1 MLSNIWTWIKQ
12 KYFDFEAF
20 LVRTAPGV
28 KTKITTF
35 LGMVGS
41 AAAALQNYVMGVP
54 VNKFVTA
61 EQISIAAF
69 ILFTLAFWF
78 KDMGSRVAVREEL
91 LPQDQGLTSN
101 A

>member
-12 KYFDFEAF
+12 KYFDLEAF

-28 KTKITTF
+28 KTKVVTF
-35 LGMVGS
+35 LGLIGTGAS
-41 AAAALQNYVMGVP
+41 SLQSYVAGIP
-54 VNKFVTA
+54 INKFVTA

-78 KDMGSRVAVREEL
+78 KDMGTRVAIREQV
-91 LPQDQGLTSN
+91 LPEGSAVTTN